1 MVCGEPGEVHVHAPL
16 LRPRRMANARPRRMA
31 AKPNFWATGRGRQFA
46 LAAPHSQHRAC
57 GLRPRLRRNLT
68 SDPSPC
74 APCAPM
80 RRRTVTFM
88 QQLIAYY
95 MKVMVIS

>member
-1 MVCGEPGEVHVHAPL
+1 MACGEVRVHAPL
-16 LRPRRMANARPRRMA
+16 LRRPASPNARPRRMA
-31 AKPNFWATGRGRQFA
+31 AITPGRAAGKCRQSA
-46 LAAPHSQHRAC
+46 RGAPHSQHRAC

-88 QQLIAYY
+88 HQLIAYY
-95 MKVMVIS
+95 MKVMILS